1 MVEKIKSIFTTS
13 FFKDP
18 KYIAVI
24 WIIISAISAI
34 KQFARGSYNNY
45 LIFKNVFWHTL
56 EKQSLYAEY
65 PNLYF
70 DHNHYGP
77 VFSLFIAPFAVLPD
91 AIGIVL
97 WNSFNAFL
105 LVWAIFKLPLNT
117 QKISLILWICLNEFI
132 TSNLGLQFN
141 PTMTAL
147 ILLTYVFIIEEKEV
161 WAAFCIVLGLFV
173 KLYGVVGL
181 AFFFFIKN
189 KLKFIAA
196 LISWSIIL
204 FVLPMLISSP
214 VFVCDSYV
222 EWFGRLVVKNSENA
236 SLASRQDISVMG
248 MFRRISGHAEWSNLP
263 FLSVGLILFGL
274 PYLRWS
280 MFKNTKFQLLLLASV
295 LIFTVIFSS
304 GSESPTYI
312 IAFIGVAIWF
322 VLKESIVTNADWGLF
337 IFAILLTSFS
347 PTDLFPKFI
356 RETYINPYALKA
368 LPCVLIWLKIVYEML
383 VLNISNN
390 NHVRLKDGKL

>member
-1 MVEKIKSIFTTS
+1 MVEKIKNIFTVS
-13 FFKDP
+13 FFQNP
-18 KYIAVI
+18 KNIAII
-24 WIIISAISAI
+24 WIIISAVSAI

-65 PNLYF
+65 PSLYF

-77 VFSLFIAPFAVLPD
+77 IFGLFIAPFAILPD

-97 WNSFNAFL
+97 WNFFNAFL
-105 LVWAIFKLPLNT
+105 LVWSVFKLPLNT
-117 QKISLILWICLNEFI
+117 QKINLILCICLNEFI

-141 PTMTAL
+141 PIMTAL
-147 ILLTYVFIIEEKEV
+147 IILTYVFIIEEKELR
-161 WAAFCIVLGLFV
+161 AAFCIILGVFI
-173 KLYGVVGL
+173 KLYGIVGL

-189 KLKFIAA
+189 KPKFIGG
-196 LISWSIIL
+196 LVLWSTLL
-204 FVLPMLISSP
+204 FVLPMFISSP
-214 VFVCDSYV
+214 SFVCHSYI
-222 EWFGRLVVKNSENA
+222 EWFERLVVKNSENA
-236 SLASRQDISVMG
+236 SFTSRQDISVMG

-263 FLSVGLILFGL
+263 FLGVGVILFGM

-280 MFKNTKFQLLLLASV
+280 AFKDRKFQLLLLASV

-312 IAFIGVAIWF
+312 IAFFGVAIWF
-322 VLKESIVTNADWGLF
+322 VLKGKAITKVDWFLF
-337 IFAILLTSFS
+337 VLAMLLTSFS

-356 RETYINPYALKA
+356 REKYINPYALKA
-368 LPCVLIWLKIVYEML
+368 LPCVLVWLKIVYEML
-383 VLNISNN
+383 VLPTSNN
-390 NHVRLKDGKL
+390 NHVRLENDK